1 MLRGDTIPSATD
13 DDDNDEDKD
22 PKPDSCASPP
32 LPFDIGIG
40 IGIGIDT
47 EALPPSRWTGASG
60 GLGMDRETAGCT
72 EA

>member
-1 MLRGDTIPSATD
+1 MLRGDTIPSAND

-32 LPFDIGIG
+32 LPFDIG